1 MSHHDGQDKTPLFDA
16 IVDYANDNKVS
27 FHTPGHKH
35 GRGIPKGFRSFVG
48 DNVFKLDLS
57 VMSEVDSLHEP
68 STVIKD
74 AQILAAKAYGADYS
88 FFLVNGTTGGNQA
101 MILSVCDPGD
111 KIIIPR
117 NAHKSVIS
125 AVILAGADP
134 VYIMPKIDET
144 SDLILNLTA
153 AQVEEACRQ
162 HPDAKAV
169 LITSPTYFGL
179 TADLEAI
186 AEVVH
191 QYDKILLVDEAHGAH
206 LHFHPS
212 FPKSAIDSGADMCVQ
227 STHKHLAALSQGSM
241 LHVKGVRVDI
251 LRLKTTLQML
261 QTTSPSY
268 VILGSLDLS
277 RYQMVHEGEKMLA
290 ETISLCEKAR
300 EEINKVPGLSCLTRE
315 QVKKIPGLDLDVTKL
330 TVSTKGLPC
339 MGYDMAKIL
348 NSEYG
353 IQTEMSD
360 FHNILLFVSIGN
372 TPKDLK
378 KFTKALRKIVVDYK
392 DMFMNT
398 KKRKRIVFPT
408 FVPKKELNPR
418 EALTKLTRK
427 IPFKR
432 SVGKVCAEI
441 ICPYPPGIPVL
452 CPGEVVTQEI
462 YNYLMNVLDSGAR
475 INGQSDGRLQTIK
488 VLEDAPNA
496 SETAPAAPKKEP
508 GDPPG
513 QKKLFAIG

>member
-1 MSHHDGQDKTPLFDA
+1 MSIHDGQDKTPLFDA
-16 IVDYANDNKVS
+16 IVSYANEAKIS

-35 GRGIPKGFRSFVG
+35 GKGMLKVFRSFVG
-48 DNVFKLDLS
+48 EKVFQLDLS

-68 STVIKD
+68 SSVIKE
-74 AQILAAKAYGADYS
+74 AQILAAKAYNADYS

-125 AVILAGADP
+125 AVILAGAEP
-134 VYIMPKIDET
+134 VYIMPKIDEV
-144 SDLILNLTA
+144 SDLILNLTPE
-153 AQVEEACRQ
+153 QVGEACRQ

-169 LITSPTYFGL
+169 LVTNPTYFGL

-186 AEVVH
+186 AEIVH

-212 FPKSAIDSGADMCVQ
+212 LPKAAIDSGADMCVQ

-277 RYQMVHEGEKMLA
+277 RYQMVHGGEK
-290 ETISLCEKAR
+290 TIGEVIEMCEEAR
-300 EEINKVPGLSCLTRE
+300 YEINKIAGLSCLTRD

-339 MGYDMAKIL
+339 SGYDMAKIL

-353 IQTEMSD
+353 IQTEMAD
-360 FHNILLFVSIGN
+360 FQNVLLFVSLGN
-372 TPKDLK
+372 TRKELK
-378 KFTKALRKIVVDYK
+378 RFVSALRKIVVDYK
-392 DMFMNT
+392 DMFMNQ
-398 KKRKRIVFPT
+398 KRRKRVVFPT
-408 FVPKKELNPR
+408 FVPRKELNPR

-441 ICPYPPGIPVL
+441 VCPYPPGIPVL
-452 CPGEVVTQEI
+452 CPGEVITQEI
-462 YNYLMNVLDSGAR
+462 YGYLMNVLDSGAR

-488 VLEDAPNA
+488 VLEDAP
-496 SETAPAAPKKEP
+496 AAANS
-508 GDPPG
+508 
-513 QKKLFAIG
+513 QKKLFAVG

>member
-1 MSHHDGQDKTPLFDA
+1 MAIYDGQDKTPLFDA
-16 IVDYANDNKVS
+16 IVGYANENKIS

-35 GRGIPKGFRSFVG
+35 GKGMLKVFRQYVG
-48 DNVFKLDLS
+48 DKVFRLDLS

-68 STVIKD
+68 SSVIKE
-74 AQILAAKAYGADYS
+74 AQVLAAKAYGADYS

-101 MILSVCDPGD
+101 MILSACDPGD

-125 AVILAGADP
+125 AVILAGAEP
-134 VYIMPKIDET
+134 VYLMPKVDEV
-144 SDLILNLTA
+144 SDLILNLTPE
-153 AQVEEACRQ
+153 QVEEACRQ

-169 LITSPTYFGL
+169 LVTNPTYFGL
-179 TADLEAI
+179 TTDLEAI
-186 AEVVH
+186 AEIVH
-191 QYDKILLVDEAHGAH
+191 QYDKVLLVDEAHGPH

-212 FPKSAIDSGADMCVQ
+212 LPKSAIDSGADMCVQ

-277 RYQMVHEGEKMLA
+277 RYQMVHGGEQALSQVLEM
-290 ETISLCEKAR
+290 CEAAR
-300 EEINKVPGLSCLTRE
+300 ARINKIPGLSCLTRE
-315 QVKKIPGLDLDVTKL
+315 QVRKIPYLDLDPTKL

-339 MGYDMAKIL
+339 SGYDMAKIL

-353 IQTEMSD
+353 IQTEMAD
-360 FHNILLFVSIGN
+360 FQNVLLFVSLGN
-372 TPKDLK
+372 TPKELK
-378 KFTKALRKIVVDYK
+378 RFTSALEKIVVDYK
-392 DMFMNT
+392 DMFMNQ
-398 KKRKRIVFPT
+398 KKRKRIVFPS
-408 FVPKKELNPR
+408 FVPRKEVNPR
-418 EALTKLTRK
+418 EALTRLTRK

-441 ICPYPPGIPVL
+441 VCPYPPGIPVL
-452 CPGEVVTQEI
+452 CPGEVITQEI
-462 YNYLMNVLDSGAR
+462 YNYLLNVLDSGAR

-488 VLEDAPNA
+488 VLEDAPAA
-496 SETAPAAPKKEP
+496 SAP
-508 GDPPG
+508 

>member
-1 MSHHDGQDKTPLFDA
+1 MSLYDGQDKTPLFDA
-16 IVDYANDNKVS
+16 IVRYADENKIS

-35 GRGIPKGFRSFVG
+35 GKGIHKVFRQYVG
-48 DNVFKLDLS
+48 EKVFRLDLS

-68 STVIKD
+68 SSVIKE
-74 AQILAAKAYGADYS
+74 AQVLAAKAYGADYS

-101 MILSVCDPGD
+101 MILSACDPGD
-111 KIIIPR
+111 KVIIPR

-125 AVILAGADP
+125 AVILSGAEP
-134 VYIMPKIDET
+134 VYIMPRLDEA
-144 SDLILNLTA
+144 SDLILNLTPE
-153 AQVEEACRQ
+153 QVEEACRQ

-169 LITSPTYFGL
+169 LVTSPTYFGL

-186 AEVVH
+186 AEIVH

-277 RYQMVHEGEKMLA
+277 RFQMVHGGEKAL
-290 ETISLCEKAR
+290 EEVIQICEKAR
-300 EEINKVPGLSCLTRE
+300 SEINQIQGLACLTRE
-315 QVKKIPGLDLDVTKL
+315 QVRKIPHLDLDVTKL

-339 MGYDMAKIL
+339 SGYDMAKIL

-360 FHNILLFVSIGN
+360 FQNVLLFVSLGN
-372 TPKDLK
+372 TAKELK
-378 KFTKALRKIVVDYK
+378 RFVSALRKIVVDYK
-392 DMFMNT
+392 DMFMNQ
-398 KKRKRIVFPT
+398 KKRKPVLFPH
-408 FVPKKELNPR
+408 FIPNKVVNPR
-418 EALTKLTRK
+418 EALNKLTRK

-441 ICPYPPGIPVL
+441 VCPYPPGIPVL
-452 CPGEVVTQEI
+452 CPGEVITQEI
-462 YNYLMNVLDSGAR
+462 YSYLMNVLDSGAR

-488 VLEDAPNA
+488 VLE
-496 SETAPAAPKKEP
+496 ETPAATTL
-508 GDPPG
+508 

>member
-1 MSHHDGQDKTPLFDA
+1 MSLYDGQDKTPLFDA
-16 IVDYANDNKVS
+16 IVSYANDNKIS

-35 GRGIPKGFRSFVG
+35 GKGILKVFKKFVG
-48 DNVFKLDLS
+48 DKVFRLDLS
-57 VMSEVDSLHEP
+57 VMSEIDSLHEP
-68 STVIKD
+68 STVIKE
-74 AQILAAKAYGADYS
+74 AQVLAAKAYGADYS

-125 AVILAGADP
+125 AVILAGAEP
-134 VYIMPKIDET
+134 VYMMPKIDEI
-144 SDLILNLTA
+144 SDLILNLTPE
-153 AQVEEACRQ
+153 QVDEACRQ

-169 LITSPTYFGL
+169 LITNPTYFGL
-179 TADLEAI
+179 TTDLEAI
-186 AEVVH
+186 AEIVH
-191 QYDKILLVDEAHGAH
+191 QYDKILLVDEAHGGH
-206 LHFHPS
+206 LHFHPDL
-212 FPKSAIDSGADMCVQ
+212 PKSAIDSGADMCVQ

-268 VILGSLDLS
+268 VILASLDLS
-277 RYQMVHEGEKMLA
+277 RYQMMHGGEQALTEVIQMCE
-290 ETISLCEKAR
+290 ETRVK
-300 EEINKVPGLSCLTRE
+300 INKIPGLSCLTRE
-315 QVKKIPGLDLDVTKL
+315 QVRKIPHLDLDPTKL

-339 MGYDMAKIL
+339 SGYDMAKIL
-348 NSEYG
+348 NAEYG

-360 FHNILLFVSIGN
+360 FQNVLLFVSLGN
-372 TPKDLK
+372 TAKELK
-378 KFTKALRKIVVDYK
+378 RFVSALEKIVVDYK
-392 DMFMNT
+392 DMFLNT
-398 KKRKRIVFPT
+398 KKRKRIVFPP
-408 FVPKKELNPR
+408 FVPRKEVNPR

-441 ICPYPPGIPVL
+441 VCPYPPGIPVL
-452 CPGEVVTQEI
+452 CPGEVITQEI
-462 YNYLMNVLDSGAR
+462 YTYLMNVLDSGAR

-488 VLEDAPNA
+488 VLEDAP
-496 SETAPAAPKKEP
+496 AAAQ
-508 GDPPG
+508 G

>member
-1 MSHHDGQDKTPLFDA
+1 MSHYDGQDKTPLFDA
-16 IVDYANDNKVS
+16 IVRYANENKIS

-35 GRGIPKGFRSFVG
+35 GKGIPKIFRQFVG
-48 DNVFKLDLS
+48 DKVFRLDLS

-68 STVIKD
+68 SSVIKE
-74 AQILAAKAYGADYS
+74 AQILAAQAYGADYS

-101 MILSVCDPGD
+101 MILSTCDPGD

-125 AVILAGADP
+125 AVILAGAEP
-134 VYIMPKIDET
+134 VYVMPKIDET
-144 SDLILNLTA
+144 SDLILNLTPE
-153 AQVEEACRQ
+153 QVDEACRQ

-169 LITSPTYFGL
+169 LVTNPTYFGL

-186 AEVVH
+186 AEIVH
-191 QYDKILLVDEAHGAH
+191 QHDKILLVDEAHGGH

-212 FPKSAIDSGADMCVQ
+212 FPKSAIDAGADMCVQ

-268 VILGSLDLS
+268 IILGSLDIS
-277 RYQMVHEGEKMLA
+277 RYQMVHEGEKLMG
-290 ETISLCEKAR
+290 EVVQVCEAAR
-300 EEINKVPGLSCLTRE
+300 AEINKIPGLSCLTRD
-315 QVKKIPGLDLDVTKL
+315 QVKKLPGLDLDVTKL
-330 TVSTKGLPC
+330 TISTKGLPC
-339 MGYDMAKIL
+339 SGYDMAKIL

-353 IQTEMSD
+353 IQTEMAD
-360 FHNILLFVSIGN
+360 FQNVLLFVSLGN
-372 TPKDLK
+372 TAKELK
-378 KFTKALRKIVVDYK
+378 RFVSALRKIVVDYK
-392 DMFMNT
+392 DMFMNQ

-408 FVPKKELNPR
+408 FVPRKEVNPR

-432 SVGKVCAEI
+432 SVGKICAEI
-441 ICPYPPGIPVL
+441 VCPYPPGIPVL
-452 CPGEVVTQEI
+452 CPGEVITQEI
-462 YNYLMNVLDSGAR
+462 YNYLMSVLDSGAR

-488 VLEDAPNA
+488 VLEDNPSALN
-496 SETAPAAPKKEP
+496 S
-508 GDPPG
+508 

>member
-1 MSHHDGQDKTPLFDA
+1 MSLYDGQDKTPLFDA
-16 IVDYANDNKVS
+16 IVRYANENKIS

-35 GRGIPKGFRSFVG
+35 GKGVPKIFRQYVG
-48 DNVFKLDLS
+48 DKVFRLDLS
-57 VMSEVDSLHEP
+57 VMSEIDSLHEP
-68 STVIKD
+68 STVIKE
-74 AQILAAKAYGADYS
+74 AQVLAAKAYAADYS

-125 AVILAGADP
+125 AVILAGAEP

-144 SDLILNLTA
+144 SDLILNLTVE
-153 AQVEEACRQ
+153 QVEEALRQ
-162 HPDAKAV
+162 NPDAKAV
-169 LITSPTYFGL
+169 LVTNPTYFGL
-179 TADLEAI
+179 SADLEAI

-191 QYDKILLVDEAHGAH
+191 QFDKILLVDEAHGGH
-206 LHFHPS
+206 LHFHPA

-268 VILGSLDLS
+268 IILGSLDLS
-277 RYQMVHEGEKMLA
+277 RYQMVHEGEKLMEEVIRLS
-290 ETISLCEKAR
+290 EDTR
-300 EEINKVPGLSCLTRE
+300 HEINQIPGLSCLTRE
-315 QVKKIPGLDLDVTKL
+315 QVRKIPGLDLDVTKL

-339 MGYDMAKIL
+339 TGYDMAKIL

-360 FHNILLFVSIGN
+360 HQNILLFISLGN
-372 TPKDLK
+372 TPKDMK
-378 KFTKALRKIVVDYK
+378 KFTSAMKKIVVDYR
-392 DMFMNT
+392 DMFMNQ
-398 KKRKRIVFPT
+398 KKRKRVVFPALM
-408 FVPKKELNPR
+408 PHKEVNPR

-432 SVGKVCAEI
+432 SVGKICAEI

-452 CPGEVVTQEI
+452 CPGEVITQEI
-462 YNYLMNVLDSGAR
+462 YSYLMNVLDSGAR
-475 INGQSDGRLQTIK
+475 INGQSDGHLQTIK
-488 VLEDAPNA
+488 VLEDSP
-496 SETAPAAPKKEP
+496 SQAA
-508 GDPPG
+508 G

>member
-1 MSHHDGQDKTPLFDA
+1 MSNYDGQDKTPLFDA
-16 IVDYANDNKVS
+16 IVRYANENKIS

-35 GRGIPKGFRSFVG
+35 GNGIPKVFRSFVG
-48 DNVFKLDLS
+48 EKVFKLDLS
-57 VMSEVDSLHEP
+57 VMSEIDSLHEP
-68 STVIKD
+68 NTVIKE

-125 AVILAGADP
+125 AVILAGAEP
-134 VYIMPKIDET
+134 VYVMPKIDET
-144 SDLILNLTA
+144 SDLILNLTVE
-153 AQVEEACRQ
+153 QVDEACRQ

-169 LITSPTYFGL
+169 LVTSPTYFGL

-191 QYDKILLVDEAHGAH
+191 NYDKILLVDEAHGGH
-206 LHFHPS
+206 FHFHPKL
-212 FPKSAIDSGADMCVQ
+212 PKSAMDSGADMCVQ

-241 LHVKGVRVDI
+241 LHVKGVRIDI

-268 VILGSLDLS
+268 IILGSLDIS
-277 RYQMVHEGEKMLA
+277 RHQMVQEGERLLNDA
-290 ETISLCEKAR
+290 IELCEATRKNVNA
-300 EEINKVPGLSCLTRE
+300 IPGLSCLTRE
-315 QVKKIPGLDLDVTKL
+315 QVQKIPGLDLDVTKL
-330 TVSTKGLPC
+330 TISTKGLPC
-339 MGYDMAKIL
+339 IGYDMAKIL

-353 IQTEMSD
+353 IQTELSD
-360 FHNILLFVSIGN
+360 FQNVLLFVSLGN

-378 KFTKALRKIVVDYK
+378 KFVAALRKIVVDYK
-392 DMFMNT
+392 DMFMNL
-398 KKRKRIVFPT
+398 KRKRRVVFPH
-408 FVPKKELNPR
+408 FVPRKEVNPR

-441 ICPYPPGIPVL
+441 VCPYPPGIPVL
-452 CPGEVVTQEI
+452 CPGEVITQEI
-462 YNYLMNVLDSGAR
+462 YTYLMNVLDSGAR

-488 VLEDAPNA
+488 VLEDNPA
-496 SETAPAAPKKEP
+496 SN
-508 GDPPG
+508 GNS
-513 QKKLFAIG
+513 QKKLFAVS

>member
-1 MSHHDGQDKTPLFDA
+1 MSLYDSQDKTPLFDA
-16 IVDYANDNKVS
+16 IVRYANENKIS

-35 GRGIPKGFRSFVG
+35 GQGILKVFRQYVG
-48 DNVFKLDLS
+48 DKVFRLDLS

-68 STVIKD
+68 SSVIKE

-125 AVILAGADP
+125 AVILAGAEP
-134 VYIMPKIDET
+134 VYIMPKIDES
-144 SDLILNLTA
+144 SDLILNLTPE
-153 AQVEEACRQ
+153 QVEEACRQ
-162 HPDAKAV
+162 NPDAKAV
-169 LITSPTYFGL
+169 LVTNPTYFGL
-179 TADLEAI
+179 TTDLEAI
-186 AEVVH
+186 AEIVH

-212 FPKSAIDSGADMCVQ
+212 FPKSAIDSGADICVQ

-268 VILGSLDLS
+268 IILGSLDVS
-277 RYQMVHEGEKMLA
+277 RHQMVHGGEAALEEVIQMCEG
-290 ETISLCEKAR
+290 AR
-300 EEINKVPGLSCLTRE
+300 AEINQITGLSCLTRE
-315 QVKKIPGLDLDVTKL
+315 QVRKIPSLDLDISKL

-339 MGYDMAKIL
+339 SGYDMAKIL

-353 IQTEMSD
+353 IQTEMAD
-360 FHNILLFVSIGN
+360 FQNVLLFVSLGN
-372 TPKDLK
+372 TPKELK
-378 KFTKALRKIVVDYK
+378 KFVKALKKIVVDYK
-392 DMFMNT
+392 DMFMNQ
-398 KKRKRIVFPT
+398 KKRKRIVFPS
-408 FVPKKELNPR
+408 FIPRKEVNPR

-432 SVGKVCAEI
+432 SVGKICAEI
-441 ICPYPPGIPVL
+441 VCPYPPGIPVL
-452 CPGEVVTQEI
+452 CPGEVITQEI
-462 YNYLMNVLDSGAR
+462 YSYLMNVLDSGAR

-488 VLEDAPNA
+488 VLEEN
-496 SETAPAAPKKEP
+496 PATSA
-508 GDPPG
+508 G

>member
-1 MSHHDGQDKTPLFDA
+1 MSLYDGQDKTPLFDA
-16 IVDYANDNKVS
+16 IVSYANENKIS

-35 GRGIPKGFRSFVG
+35 GKGMLKVFKQFVG
-48 DNVFKLDLS
+48 DKVFRLDLS

-68 STVIKD
+68 STVIKE
-74 AQILAAKAYGADYS
+74 AQVLAAKAYGADYS

-125 AVILAGADP
+125 AVILAGAEP
-134 VYIMPKIDET
+134 VYIMPKIDEV
-144 SDLILNLTA
+144 SDLILNLTP

-169 LITSPTYFGL
+169 LVTNPTYFGL

-186 AEVVH
+186 AEIVH

-206 LHFHPS
+206 LHFHS
-212 FPKSAIDSGADMCVQ
+212 DLPKSAIDSGADMCVQ
-227 STHKHLAALSQGSM
+227 STHKHLSALSQGSM
-241 LHVKGVRVDI
+241 LHVKGVRIDI

-277 RYQMVHEGEKMLA
+277 RYQMVHGGEQALA
-290 ETISLCEKAR
+290 EVIQMCEDTRAK
-300 EEINKVPGLSCLTRE
+300 INKIPGLSCLTRE
-315 QVKKIPGLDLDVTKL
+315 QVRKIPNLDLDPTKL

-339 MGYDMAKIL
+339 SGYDMAKIL

-353 IQTEMSD
+353 IQTEMAD
-360 FHNILLFVSIGN
+360 FQNVLLFVSLGN
-372 TPKDLK
+372 TAKELK
-378 KFTKALRKIVVDYK
+378 RFVSALEKIVVDYK
-392 DMFMNT
+392 DMFLNT
-398 KKRKRIVFPT
+398 KKRKRVVFPT
-408 FVPKKELNPR
+408 FVPRKEVNPR

-441 ICPYPPGIPVL
+441 VCPYPPGIPVL
-452 CPGEVVTQEI
+452 CPGEVITQEI
-462 YNYLMNVLDSGAR
+462 YTYLMNVLDSGAR

-488 VLEDAPNA
+488 VLEDAP
-496 SETAPAAPKKEP
+496 AATQ
-508 GDPPG
+508 G

>member
-1 MSHHDGQDKTPLFDA
+1 MSLYDGQDKTPLFDA
-16 IVDYANDNKVS
+16 IVRYANENKIS

-35 GRGIPKGFRSFVG
+35 GVGIHKIFRQFVG
-48 DNVFKLDLS
+48 DKVFRLDLS

-68 STVIKD
+68 STVIKE
-74 AQILAAKAYGADYS
+74 AQVLAAKAYGAEYS

-125 AVILAGADP
+125 AVILAGAEP
-134 VYIMPKIDET
+134 VYVMPKIDEV
-144 SDLILNLTA
+144 SDLILNLTPE
-153 AQVEEACRQ
+153 QVEEACRQ

-186 AEVVH
+186 AEIVH
-191 QYDKILLVDEAHGAH
+191 QYDKILLVDEAHGGH

-227 STHKHLAALSQGSM
+227 STHKHLAALSQSSM

-277 RYQMVHEGEKMLA
+277 RYQMVHEGEKLMA
-290 ETISLCEKAR
+290 EVIELCEKAR
-300 EEINKVPGLSCLTRE
+300 AEINQITGLTCLTRE
-315 QVKKIPGLDLDVTKL
+315 QVRKIPSLDMDVTKL
-330 TVSTKGLPC
+330 TISTKGLC
-339 MGYDMAKIL
+339 TGYDMAKIL
-348 NSEYG
+348 NSEYD
-353 IQTEMSD
+353 IQTEMAD
-360 FHNILLFVSIGN
+360 FQNVLLFVSLGN
-372 TPKDLK
+372 TAKELK
-378 KFTKALRKIVVDYK
+378 RFVKALKKIVVDYK
-392 DMFMNT
+392 DMFMNY
-398 KKRKRIVFPT
+398 KKRKRVVFPA
-408 FVPKKELNPR
+408 FMPRKEVNPR

-462 YNYLMNVLDSGAR
+462 YNYLMSVLDSGAR

-488 VLEDAPNA
+488 VLEDAP
-496 SETAPAAPKKEP
+496 AP
-508 GDPPG
+508 
-513 QKKLFAIG
+513 

>member
-1 MSHHDGQDKTPLFDA
+1 MALYDGQDKTPLFDA
-16 IVDYANDNKVS
+16 IVRYANENKIS

-35 GRGIPKGFRSFVG
+35 GVGIHKIFRQFVG
-48 DNVFKLDLS
+48 DKVFRLDLS

-68 STVIKD
+68 SSVIKE
-74 AQILAAKAYGADYS
+74 AQVLAAKAYGAEYS

-125 AVILAGADP
+125 AVILAGAEP
-134 VYIMPKIDET
+134 VYVMPKIDEV
-144 SDLILNLTA
+144 SDLILNLTPE
-153 AQVEEACRQ
+153 QVEEACRQ

-186 AEVVH
+186 AEIVH

-212 FPKSAIDSGADMCVQ
+212 FPKAAIDSGADMCVQ

-277 RYQMVHEGEKMLA
+277 RYQMVHEGEKLMA
-290 ETISLCEKAR
+290 GVIDLCENAR
-300 EEINKVPGLSCLTRE
+300 AEINQIPGLTCLTRE
-315 QVKKIPGLDLDVTKL
+315 QVRKIPSLDLDVTKL
-330 TVSTKGLPC
+330 TISTKGLC
-339 MGYDMAKIL
+339 TGYDMAKIL
-348 NSEYG
+348 NSEYD

-360 FHNILLFVSIGN
+360 FQNILLFVSLGN
-372 TPKDLK
+372 TPKELK
-378 KFTKALRKIVVDYK
+378 RFVKALRKIVVDYK
-392 DMFMNT
+392 DMFMNL

-408 FVPKKELNPR
+408 FIPRKELNPR

-462 YNYLMNVLDSGAR
+462 YNYLMSVLDSGAR

-488 VLEDAPNA
+488 VLEDSPA
-496 SETAPAAPKKEP
+496 STS
-508 GDPPG
+508 G

>member
-1 MSHHDGQDKTPLFDA
+1 MSLYDGQDKTPLFDA
-16 IVDYANDNKVS
+16 IVRYANENKIS

-35 GRGIPKGFRSFVG
+35 GQGMPKVFRQFVG
-48 DNVFKLDLS
+48 DKVFRLDLS

-68 STVIKD
+68 SSVIKE

-125 AVILAGADP
+125 AVILAGAEP

-144 SDLILNLTA
+144 SDLILNLTPE
-153 AQVEEACRQ
+153 QVEEACRQ
-162 HPDAKAV
+162 NPDAKAV
-169 LITSPTYFGL
+169 LVTNPTYFGL
-179 TADLEAI
+179 TTDVEAI
-186 AEVVH
+186 AEIVH

-212 FPKSAIDSGADMCVQ
+212 FPKAAIDSGADICVQ

-277 RYQMVHEGEKMLA
+277 RHQMVHGGEKALGEVIEMCE
-290 ETISLCEKAR
+290 ETR
-300 EEINKVPGLSCLTRE
+300 NEINKIPGLACLTRE
-315 QVKKIPGLDLDVTKL
+315 QVRKIPNLDLDVTKL

-339 MGYDMAKIL
+339 SGYDMAKIL

-353 IQTEMSD
+353 IQTEMAD
-360 FHNILLFVSIGN
+360 FQNVLLFVSIGN
-372 TPKDLK
+372 TSKELK
-378 KFTKALRKIVVDYK
+378 KFVRALRKIVVDYK
-392 DMFMNT
+392 DMFMNQ
-398 KKRKRIVFPT
+398 KKRKRIVFPS
-408 FVPKKELNPR
+408 FIPRKEVNPR

-432 SVGKVCAEI
+432 SVGKTCAEI
-441 ICPYPPGIPVL
+441 VCPYPPGIPVL
-452 CPGEVVTQEI
+452 CPGEVITQEI
-462 YNYLMNVLDSGAR
+462 YSYLMNVLDSGAR

-488 VLEDAPNA
+488 VLEENPSLSNN
-496 SETAPAAPKKEP
+496 
-508 GDPPG
+508 

>member
-1 MSHHDGQDKTPLFDA
+1 MSLYDGQDKTPLYDA
-16 IVDYANDNKVS
+16 IVRYANENKIS

-35 GRGIPKGFRSFVG
+35 GKGISKSFRQFVG
-48 DNVFKLDLS
+48 EKVFRLDLS

-68 STVIKD
+68 STVIKE
-74 AQILAAKAYGADYS
+74 AQVLAAKAYGADYS

-125 AVILAGADP
+125 AVILAGAEP

-144 SDLILNLTA
+144 SDLILNLTPD
-153 AQVEEACRQ
+153 QVDEACRR

-169 LITSPTYFGL
+169 LVTSPTYFGL

-186 AEVVH
+186 AEIVH
-191 QYDKILLVDEAHGAH
+191 QHDKMLLVDEAHGAH
-206 LHFHPS
+206 LHFHPA

-268 VILGSLDLS
+268 IILGSLDIS
-277 RYQMVHEGEKMLA
+277 RYQMVHGGEMALEEVIK
-290 ETISLCEKAR
+290 ICEEAR
-300 EEINKVPGLSCLTRE
+300 GEINKIPGLSCLTRE
-315 QVKKIPGLDLDVTKL
+315 QVKKLPGIDLDVTKL
-330 TVSTKGLPC
+330 TVSTKGLSYS
-339 MGYDMAKIL
+339 GYDMAKIL

-360 FHNILLFVSIGN
+360 FQNILLFVSIGN
-372 TPKDLK
+372 TAKDLK
-378 KFTKALRKIVVDYK
+378 KFVAALKKIVVDYK
-392 DMFMNT
+392 DLFLNQ

-408 FVPKKELNPR
+408 FVPRKELNPR

-462 YNYLMNVLDSGAR
+462 YNYLMSVLDSGAR

-488 VLEDAPNA
+488 VLEDTPA
-496 SETAPAAPKKEP
+496 SSTGE
-508 GDPPG
+508 
-513 QKKLFAIG
+513 KKLFAIG